1 MAEQLFNRTLA
12 VTVRSSDRDDTKRVH
27 IKITVELHSITTPLH
42 KKELVVRLT
51 DDTDPFFLYSLTIG
65 DEDFQSLKA
74 QQGLLVDFSAFPQ
87 KFIDLLQLCL
97 EEESKESPKFL
108 LQLITSGGIERG
120 LSHLNV
126 IETNPFKHLTHLSLK
141 FVPGNDA
148 DVKKYLAACLKQL
161 KDEKSALQNRLAAT
175 ESELNHRLKQTQEAL
190 SERTVELDNMRAEWT
205 SKASNLTARH
215 TQEVTAHR
223 EKTLQIQTELQNKYE
238 QERKNTSEKHQRI
251 LEQLEGRLAVLESTN
266 KELTDIKY
274 RSEATIRELQAKN
287 CGLDE
292 ELNSVKTDLQNIRR
306 QNTNL
311 DSECH
316 DRDKTM
322 NQLRMRVAVLEQ
334 ETKDKDQVITR
345 TNDVMESIQEQKRK
359 LEETI
364 NQRESHLHKME
375 KTVKASS
382 EEVRK
387 GNEIIKRLQ
396 GELKASMAKMKL
408 KNSVTTQ
415 QEKLLNEKEQQVRKH
430 SEELSAL
437 KVDFKTKEE
446 ENKKLTE
453 SLENTMQKLEESK
466 QLLKTNENVINWL
479 NKQVNEAQL
488 TQRHGTFEM
497 PPSTTTTSSFKP
509 IVNPSMPQHHNYS
522 TPSSMNYST
531 ASHLTCSSIG
541 SVNNPHH
548 YHRANVPSK
557 PTQLQVHYNPLAVRK
572 SNLQISTHANVPAI
586 PEEISPRLFKSS
598 TPPVDAKSSK
608 PSEPLIDA
616 KYLQKRDDVISIK
629 GLSKATTQ
637 MQSSAATGH
646 TITPP
651 QHNSLRLSQ
660 AGIVPKL
667 GSNKPMP
674 TQPPLSS
681 AYFPGSSSQQI
692 QAQS

>member
-509 IVNPSMPQHHNYS
+509 IVNPSM
-522 TPSSMNYST
+522 
-531 ASHLTCSSIG
+531 
-541 SVNNPHH
+541 
-548 YHRANVPSK
+548 
-557 PTQLQVHYNPLAVRK
+557 VHYNPLAVRK